1 MRNFRI
7 LFVHELLILAIAAP
21 TYVVAALFLALTG
34 FLYWLALYQ
43 ASVGAAGDLTPVQAW
58 LNIFWVPLLI
68 IVPLVTMR
76 SLAGESRAG
85 TLGALFSTPV
95 RPFQVV
101 LAKFSAAYV
110 LYVLL
115 WALALFF
122 PIITWWVLGVP
133 YNDPRLLALPSILGG
148 AVFIA
153 ASGTLYV
160 AVGLLASSLTRSV
173 LVSALL
179 TIAVLL
185 VLLSLGSLLQLIQ
198 PELHHPWATAL
209 CSHADYLDTFKH
221 LELFLRGVV
230 DTRPLFLFTSG
241 ALLALG
247 LTSLSVSAKA

>member
-7 LFVHELLILAIAAP
+7 LFAHELLILIIAAP
-21 TYVVAALFLALTG
+21 TYVVAGLFLALTG
-34 FLYWLALYQ
+34 FLYWFALYQ
-43 ASVGAAGDLTPVQAW
+43 VSNGAAGDFTPVQIWFNA
-58 LNIFWVPLLI
+58 FFVPLLI
-68 IVPLVTMR
+68 VVPLVTMR
-76 SLAGESRAG
+76 SFAGESRAG

-110 LYVLL
+110 LYILL
-115 WALALFF
+115 WALALLF

-133 YNDPRLLALPSILGG
+133 YNDPRLLSLPAMLGG

-160 AVGLLASSLTRSV
+160 AVGLLASSLTRST

-179 TIAVLL
+179 CIAALL
-185 VLLSLGSLLQLIQ
+185 VLLSLGSLLQQIQ
-198 PELHHPWATAL
+198 PEIHPWAAAL
-209 CSHADYLDTFKH
+209 RSHADYLDTFKH

-230 DTRPLFLFTSG
+230 DTRPLFLFVSG

-247 LTSLSVSAKA
+247 LTSLSVGGKT